1 MARIAAVA
9 PPSLVAAP
17 AHAGAVRA
25 SAPPVPSRADDDSL
39 RDTAVDGAVHLD
51 AAGHALADRDLRRL
65 FDYFLARQGERSIAA
80 IRDDVRAHLRDR
92 LRLDDTAQ
100 AQLLAWFDLYVAA
113 GQSIAAAQRTG
124 DLRADA
130 ALARDLHQHYLGA
143 DLAQAWFGADDD
155 YASYTAQRLALQHAS
170 NLSLAQR
177 SERLD
182 ELDASLDSE
191 ELAGRHAATDF
202 QIASAQSRD
211 FDATG
216 TAPDTRFEERAALW
230 GDEAAMRLAA
240 LDRQEMLWTQ
250 RAADF
255 ALQREALFADTH
267 ISPAARDARLA
278 VLLSRFSEPERR
290 RLQALAQA
298 GALPLH

>member
-1 MARIAAVA
+1 MAGSDAIVPPSRAAV
-9 PPSLVAAP
+9 P
-17 AHAGAVRA
+17 AHAGAVRE
-25 SAPPVPSRADDDSL
+25 SARPAAPRADEDSL

-65 FDYFLARQGERSIAA
+65 FDYFLARQGERSIAG
-80 IRDDVRAHLRDR
+80 IRDDVRRHLRDR

-100 AQLLAWFDLYVAA
+100 AQLLAWFDMYVAT

-130 ALARDLHQHYLGA
+130 ALARDLHRHYLGA
-143 DLAQAWFGADDD
+143 DLAQAWFGADDE
-155 YASYTAQRLALQHAS
+155 YAAYTAQRLALEHAG

-177 SERLD
+177 SARLD
-182 ELDASLDSE
+182 ELEASLDPA

-202 QIASAQSRD
+202 QIASAQTRD
-211 FDATG
+211 FDVDG
-216 TAPDTRFEERAALW
+216 TAPDTRFDERAALW
-230 GDEAAMRLAA
+230 GEDAAVRLAA

-255 ALQREALFADTH
+255 AQQRDALFADTK
-267 ISPAARDARLA
+267 ISAAAREARLA

-298 GALPLH
+298 GALPH